1 MKFSVNKT
9 DVRNVLARLQGL
21 AGRRT
26 NFAITETVLLDAA
39 DGVLRMTATDLET
52 GFEGG
57 YPAVVEEPGVIAVNA
72 RKLHEI
78 VKDFPSE
85 LIRVEEVENRWIE
98 IGDQRVEYHLVGLD
112 PEEFPDMPA
121 IADARFASLPADGLR
136 RMIERTVIIAP
147 PPEDN
152 RAHVTGV
159 YLEVLD
165 NPEEAADEPEVEETP
180 AAETEDE
187 AAFSDPEY
195 PEPEADFQQAD
206 EADSPTEV
214 PAEAP
219 AEEGSGRI
227 LRMVATDSSRLA
239 TADHPLT
246 AGGEPGLD
254 GGVIIPKKGL
264 QEVAKFLDGDAAVQV
279 AVQASHFIVKKAS
292 ETMTVRLLEG
302 DFPRYAEIM
311 NQTDGTDIRMNRQ
324 LFLMTLRR
332 MSILSTEK
340 YKGVIFDF
348 SEDRLLVS
356 ATNPDMGESKEEVAV
371 EYDGEPVEM
380 AFNPKFFMDA
390 LGVIEDDHVIVH
402 ITNASRP
409 CRIRGEFD
417 TRFVSVIMPMKL

>member
-9 DVRNVLARLQGL
+9 DIRNVLGRLQGL
-21 AGRRT
+21 TGRRT

-39 DGVLRMTATDLET
+39 DGTLRMTATDLET
-52 GFEGG
+52 GFEGS
-57 YPAVVEEPGVIAVNA
+57 YPAVVEEPGVIAVNG

-112 PEEFPDMPA
+112 PEEFPDMPVV
-121 IADARFASLPADGLR
+121 ADARFASLPADALR
-136 RMIERTVIIAP
+136 RMIERTIVITP

-159 YLEVLD
+159 YLELLNAPD
-165 NPEEAADEPEVEETP
+165 KAADESEAEEAP
-180 AAETEDE
+180 AAETDDE

-195 PEPEADFQQAD
+195 PEPEADFQEAD
-206 EADSPTEV
+206 EGESS
-214 PAEAP
+214 AEAP
-219 AEEGSGRI
+219 TEEGSGRI

-239 TADHPLT
+239 TADHPLA
-246 AGGEPGLD
+246 AGGDPGLD

-264 QEVAKFLDGDAAVQV
+264 QEVAKFLEGDAAVQV
-279 AVQASHFIVKKAS
+279 AVQSSHFIVKKAA

-311 NQTDGTDIRMNRQ
+311 NQTDGVDIRMNRQ

-348 SEDRLLVS
+348 SQDRLLVS

-371 EYDGEPVEM
+371 AYDGEPVEM
-380 AFNPKFFMDA
+380 AFNPKFFIDA

>member
-9 DVRNVLARLQGL
+9 DIRNVLSRLQGL
-21 AGRRT
+21 TGRRT

-39 DGVLRMTATDLET
+39 DGTLRMTATDLET

-98 IGDQRVEYHLVGLD
+98 IGDQAVEYHLVGLD

-121 IADARFASLPADGLR
+121 IADAQFSSLPAEGLR
-136 RMIERTVIIAP
+136 RMIECTVVIAP

-159 YLEVLD
+159 YLETVGGSPD
-165 NPEEAADEPEVEETP
+165 AADESDEAGA
-180 AAETEDE
+180 AAEDE
-187 AAFSDPEY
+187 GFVDPEY
-195 PEPEADFQQAD
+195 PEPEADFGED
-206 EADSPTEV
+206 EEAAPES
-214 PAEAP
+214 AP
-219 AEEGSGRI
+219 ADDPSADLGGGPM
-227 LRMVATDSSRLA
+227 LRMVATDSSRLS
-239 TADHPLT
+239 TADHPMA
-246 AGGEPGLD
+246 AGGAMALKS
-254 GGVIIPKKGL
+254 GVIIPKKGL

-279 AVQASHFIVKKAS
+279 AVQASHFIVKKAA

-311 NQTDGTDIRMNRQ
+311 AQSGGTDVRMNRQ

-371 EYDGEPVEM
+371 EYGGEPVEV
-380 AFNPKFFMDA
+380 AFNPKFFIDA

-402 ITNASRP
+402 IINDQRP

>member
-9 DVRNVLARLQGL
+9 DIRNVLGRIQGL
-21 AGRRT
+21 TGRRT

-39 DGVLRMTATDLET
+39 DGTLRMTATDLET
-52 GFEGG
+52 GFEGS

-98 IGDQRVEYHLVGLD
+98 IGDQAVEYHLVGLD

-121 IADARFASLPADGLR
+121 IADAQFSSLPAEGLR
-136 RMIERTVIIAP
+136 RMIECTIVITP

-159 YLEVLD
+159 YLETVGG
-165 NPEEAADEPEVEETP
+165 TP
-180 AAETEDE
+180 AAGEAPEEDD
-187 AAFSDPEY
+187 AAAGDDEFADPEY
-195 PEPEADFQQAD
+195 SEPEADFGED
-206 EADSPTEV
+206 EGAAPES
-214 PAEAP
+214 AP
-219 AEEGSGRI
+219 AADPDGEPEGGPM
-227 LRMVATDSSRLA
+227 LRMVATDSSRLS
-239 TADHPLT
+239 TADHPMT
-246 AGGEPGLD
+246 AGGALALES
-254 GGVIIPKKGL
+254 GVIIPKKGL
-264 QEVAKFLDGDAAVQV
+264 QEVAKFLEGDAAVQV
-279 AVQASHFIVKKAS
+279 AVQSSHFIVKKAA
-292 ETMTVRLLEG
+292 ETVTVRLLEG

-311 NQTDGTDIRMNRQ
+311 AQSGGTDVRMNRQ

-371 EYDGEPVEM
+371 EYDGEPVEV
-380 AFNPKFFMDA
+380 AFNPKFFIDA
-390 LGVIEDDHVIVH
+390 LSVIEDDHVIVH
-402 ITNASRP
+402 IINDQRP
-409 CRIRGEFD
+409 CRVRGEFD